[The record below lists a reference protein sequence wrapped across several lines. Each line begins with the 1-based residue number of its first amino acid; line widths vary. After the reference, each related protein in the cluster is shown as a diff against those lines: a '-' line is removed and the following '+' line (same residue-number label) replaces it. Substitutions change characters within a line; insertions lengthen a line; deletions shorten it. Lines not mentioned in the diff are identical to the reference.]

1 LPWPAVLV
9 VSELPPGRLP
19 VRLFTVPVTEPTWG
33 SELVWGVLVPETR
46 PAADPRPG
54 MEPETELRPGR
65 ELLVLLRLLAGPLV
79 VAIGVVCWVVSAEL
93 VSAELAAAELHGAPT
108 SPAAA
113 EASGPAMG
121 MPGSS
126 QRIPVADDPPRACA
140 SPLTDDVGES
150 ARDTDCASAGAAMP
164 TVRMAAQAAPPSN
177 IRQLY
182 TKHSISILGNGIG
195 RYLRIHTAGRT
206 NLEPGNLIYPVKL
219 TAGLTAGR
227 PSGGLGASG
236 PDEIPVCAP
245 ELVTRLT

>member
-1 LPWPAVLV
+1 
-9 VSELPPGRLP
+9 
-19 VRLFTVPVTEPTWG
+19 
-33 SELVWGVLVPETR
+33 
-46 PAADPRPG
+46 
-54 MEPETELRPGR
+54 MEPETESRPGR

-79 VAIGVVCWVVSAEL
+79 VAIGVVCWVVSAEFAASEL
-93 VSAELAAAELHGAPT
+93 AASELAAFELAASELAAAELHGAPT

-126 QRIPVADDPPRACA
+126 QRIPVADDPPRTCA
-140 SPLTDDVGES
+140 TPLSDDVGES

-164 TVRMAAQAAPPSN
+164 TVRMAAEAAPPSN

-227 PSGGLGASG
+227 HPAGLGASG